1 MRGALR
7 VAAGFGAIGLV
18 ACTSI
23 LGDFTAGKAGGGS
36 EPDATVPTPAPDA
49 GETAPDAGVPDAGDA
64 SSDAEAGAGTGQLSC
79 SNWLWNTP
87 VVVEDLSNAPSHT
100 YLDRFAVFLGN
111 ANEVRILAGKSET
124 PAFSLY
130 TVNKATMAVTQVD
143 SPPADG
149 GGQPFVSVIRHV
161 SAAQGGTS
169 AVVVGQRTAAITSYT
184 VTAMSDLMPA
194 AGPLPAPFPLLS
206 DVLST
211 QVIDDLA
218 VLPFSPTDIFEA
230 VSIGTGNPSNY
241 TLGVTRVSP
250 TSTPVVPSTLATIAT
265 SPNEADFGAIRLL
278 HTNSSVYIYDLN
290 DISTP
295 GTSGWTVPD
304 TAVVTSPP
312 TKQIIASGESVG
324 VIGLG
329 PSTSAPAADVFMLE
343 QDFSAQFTSGFK
355 YYVGTVP
362 FTALSSWTQASL
374 TKLSRG
380 TSPFAAPVFNSSPA
394 QNAAIWF
401 DDNAML
407 LGPGLRNG
415 VTDAGPGPGL
425 NLLWVTAAGAIRAD
439 QIGMSEI
446 LNDRA
451 NFFWAGA
458 VPSRISATSAAW
470 DVVWVEAI
478 SNNAGAVHHV
488 MRMNELQCQ

>member
-1 MRGALR
+1 MPGALR
-7 VAAGFGAIGLV
+7 VATGFGAAGLV

-23 LGDFTAGKAGGGS
+23 LGDFTAGKAGGMT
-36 EPDATVPTPAPDA
+36 EPDATAPSPPADA
-49 GETAPDAGVPDAGDA
+49 GASTADAGDA
-64 SSDAEAGAGTGQLSC
+64 SSDAEAGAATGQLSC
-79 SNWLWNTP
+79 SSWLWNTP
-87 VVVEDLSNAPSHT
+87 LVVEDLLTAPSHT

-111 ANEVRILAGKSET
+111 VDEVRILAAKSET

-130 TVNKATMAVTQVD
+130 TVNKATMSVTQVD

-149 GGQPFVSVIRHV
+149 GGQPFVSVIRHI

-169 AVVVGQRTAAITSYT
+169 AVVVGQRTGAITSYT

-211 QVIDDLA
+211 QVIDDLT

-230 VSIGTGNPSNY
+230 VSIGMGNPSNY

-278 HTNSSVYIYDLN
+278 HTNSSVYLYDLN

-312 TKQIIASGESVG
+312 TKQVIASGESVG

-343 QDFSAQFTSGFK
+343 QDFSGQFTSGFK

-362 FTALSSWTQASL
+362 FTALSSWTEASL
-374 TKLSRG
+374 TKLSRA
-380 TSPFAAPVFNSSPA
+380 TSAFAAPVFNSSPA
-394 QNAAIWF
+394 QTAAVWF

-439 QIGMSEI
+439 QIGNSEI

-458 VPSRISATSAAW
+458 VPSRLSANSAAW
-470 DVVWVEAI
+470 DVVWVETI
-478 SNNAGAVHHV
+478 TNSAGDIHHV